1 MKKVK
6 VFIEVDGGEVL
17 VDDTETNHKENLKN
31 CDEIYNIKNGMIL
44 ND

>member
-1 MKKVK
+1 MILKGNRTIVIVSHNK
-6 VFIEVDGGEVL
+6 D
-17 VDDTETNHKENLKN
+17 NLKN